1 MGPALTDQP
10 KNSKNGN
17 SLVDE
22 CAFQSPPA
30 CVCWTPIVKQKSRNT
45 PPLRH
50 SVEGDCAL
58 NFWKG
63 SLPPPKVLTR
73 NLNSRHPGGAIYQ
86 FSAHL
91 TVDFLGT
98 KSRPIYLAEPAKSII
113 LNRFTSEKLTNQN
126 SPRSH
131 APGPWVSYG
140 IDSKRCI
147 TLAIIGRPGRFVRA
161 RPSSPSSS
169 P

>member
-30 CVCWTPIVKQKSRNT
+30 CVCWTPIVKQKSRST
-45 PPLRH
+45 PPFGH

-86 FSAHL
+86 FSREL
-91 TVDFLGT
+91 TVDFL
-98 KSRPIYLAEPAKSII
+98 R
-113 LNRFTSEKLTNQN
+113 SEKSHEL
-126 SPRSH
+126 PRASSKIEKSKSDKSQVRLKYTMPH
-131 APGPWVSYG
+131 TARCCNDPYG
-140 IDSKRCI
+140 S
-147 TLAIIGRPGRFVRA
+147 
-161 RPSSPSSS
+161 
-169 P
+169 

>member
-1 MGPALTDQP
+1 MSPALTDQP
-10 KNSKNGN
+10 KNGKNGN

-22 CAFQSPPA
+22 CASQSPPA

-86 FSAHL
+86 FSREL
-91 TVDFLGT
+91 TVEFLRS
-98 KSRPIYLAEPAKSII
+98 KNRMNYLKEPAKSKNLSLIKVE
-113 LNRFTSEKLTNQN
+113 L
-126 SPRSH
+126 
-131 APGPWVSYG
+131 
-140 IDSKRCI
+140 D
-147 TLAIIGRPGRFVRA
+147 
-161 RPSSPSSS
+161 
-169 P
+169 